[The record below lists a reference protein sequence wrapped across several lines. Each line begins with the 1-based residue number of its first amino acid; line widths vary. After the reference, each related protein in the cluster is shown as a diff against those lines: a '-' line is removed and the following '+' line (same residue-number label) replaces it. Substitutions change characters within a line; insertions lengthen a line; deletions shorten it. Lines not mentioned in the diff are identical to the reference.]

1 VTPDGGR
8 ALVLGGGGVL
18 GFAWS
23 VGALRAWQDHT
34 GIDPRRSELVLGTS
48 AGSVLGTLL
57 ACGVSVH
64 VIERHHQGVP
74 LPADPGIEWTYE
86 DEVGALPP
94 WPGWRPGSPRLVLD
108 AVRHLRST
116 PPAVAL
122 SGLLP
127 RGRGTLQPIHDM
139 IAATS
144 LATLPGQNW
153 PLRPTVWIVGT
164 DYDSGRRVIFGR
176 DRVSA
181 VLADAVCASCAI
193 PAWYPPVEIDGRRF
207 IDGGAASNASVDVLL
222 PLVEMGSIR
231 EVLVVV
237 PMAAQEFDR
246 PRSPV
251 TRLERVVRRA
261 ITRGIEADAQGLR
274 AAGAE
279 VSILAPVAADLTEM
293 GPNLMNPKRRT
304 QVLQTA
310 IDTVSAR
317 LAGLQPGQP
326 LGDAIGGTLG

>member
-1 VTPDGGR
+1 M
-8 ALVLGGGGVL
+8 
-18 GFAWS
+18 
-23 VGALRAWQDHT
+23 
-34 GIDPRRSELVLGTS
+34 
-48 AGSVLGTLL
+48 
-57 ACGVSVH
+57 
-64 VIERHHQGVP
+64 
-74 LPADPGIEWTYE
+74 
-86 DEVGALPP
+86 
-94 WPGWRPGSPRLVLD
+94 
-108 AVRHLRST
+108 
-116 PPAVAL
+116 AL

-153 PLRPTVWIVGT
+153 PRQPQVWIVGT
-164 DYDSGRRVIFGR
+164 DYDSGQRVIFGR
-176 DRVSA
+176 DPVSA

-193 PAWYPPVEIDGRRF
+193 PAWYPPVEIDGRQF
-207 IDGGAASNASVDVLL
+207 IDGGAASNASVDILL
-222 PLVEMGSIR
+222 PLVEAGTIR

-261 ITRGIEADAQGLR
+261 ITRGVEADAQALR

-279 VSILAPVAADLTEM
+279 VSILAPIAADLTVM

-304 QVLQTA
+304 EVLQTA
-310 IDTVSAR
+310 LDTTADR
-317 LAGLQPGQP
+317 LAGRQPGHP
-326 LGDAIGGTLG
+326 LGDVIGGTPG